1 MGRSET
7 MKHDGNYV
15 IRKMTRNEVDL
26 AIDWAAFEGWNPG
39 LHDADCFYKADP
51 EGFFVGL
58 LDEEPIG
65 CISAVSYGES
75 FGFLGLYIVKP
86 EHRGKGFGISLWENA
101 MDYLEGRNVG
111 LDGVIEQQE
120 NYKKSGF
127 QLSYRN
133 VRYEG
138 VGKEMTADGSQIV
151 DLSKVPFE
159 DLKEYDD
166 ALFPDQRH
174 RFLKSW
180 IEQPESS
187 ALGIMNREKLSG
199 YGVIRK
205 CRVGFKIGPL
215 FADNEKFA
223 ESLFQALR
231 GHAEEGAPIFLD
243 TPEANPASVELA
255 KRHGMDETFET
266 ARMYTKKDPEL
277 PLDRIFG
284 VTTLELG

>member
-1 MGRSET
+1 

-39 LHDADCFYKADP
+39 LHDVDCFYKADP

-58 LDEEPIG
+58 LDEKPIG

-86 EHRGKGFGISLWENA
+86 EHRRKGFGISLWKNA

-138 VGKEMTADGSQIV
+138 VGKEMTADESQIV

-180 IEQPESS
+180 IEQPEGS
-187 ALGIMNREKLSG
+187 AFGIMNREKLSG

-215 FADNEKFA
+215 FADNERFA

-231 GHAEEGAPIFLD
+231 GRAEEGAPVFLD

-255 KRHGMDETFET
+255 KRHGMEVTFET
-266 ARMYTKKDPEL
+266 ARMYTKKDPDL
-277 PLDRIFG
+277 SLDRIFG

>member
-1 MGRSET
+1 
-7 MKHDGNYV
+7 MKHDGDYV
-15 IRKMTRNEVDL
+15 IRKMTCDEVDL
-26 AIDWAAFEGWNPG
+26 AIDWAAFEDWNPG
-39 LHDADCFYKADP
+39 LHDAGCFYKADP

-58 LDEEPIG
+58 LDGEPIG
-65 CISAVSYGES
+65 CVSAVSYGES

-86 EHRGKGFGISLWENA
+86 GYRGMGFGIQLWNKA
-101 MDYLEGRNVG
+101 MDHLEGRNVG

-138 VGKEMTADGSQIV
+138 VGKNTAFDDSQIV
-151 DLSKVPFE
+151 DLSEVPFE

-166 ALFPDQRH
+166 SLFPDQRY

-180 IEQPESS
+180 IDQPEGS
-187 ALGIMNREKLSG
+187 ALGVMNGEKLSG

-215 FADNEKFA
+215 FADDERFA

-231 GHAEEGAPIFLD
+231 GRAEEGAPIFLD
-243 TPEANPASVELA
+243 TSEANPASVELA
-255 KRHGMDETFET
+255 KRHGMEAIFET
-266 ARMYTKKDPEL
+266 ARMYTKKDPNL